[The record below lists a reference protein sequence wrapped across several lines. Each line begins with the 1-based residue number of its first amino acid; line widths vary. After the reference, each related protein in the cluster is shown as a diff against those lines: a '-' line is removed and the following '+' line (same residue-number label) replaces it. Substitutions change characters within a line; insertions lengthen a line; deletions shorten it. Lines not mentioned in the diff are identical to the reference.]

1 MSRGGF
7 GGVNDF
13 FLRHVRPAVA
23 EIVADRVV
31 EENRFLGDDGHL
43 LAQGPQRDVVD
54 RVAVDAHLAGGDL
67 VETRQEIHEGGFS
80 SATGT
85 DDGHDSSRG
94 NLHIDILQDQSVV
107 IVSES
112 DAIEFNG
119 PGKRRQRLRSGQLHR
134 FTRQID
140 EGEDLLGDSGGL
152 KEKLV
157 HVAEAFDWLVGLE
170 ERVGERYEQ
179 THAHATGLDFA
190 ASEKQNE
197 RNHDGTEQIHDRRS
211 GGERANPT
219 HVFVQQLA
227 RGLTEFADFE
237 AFHAEGLHDAI
248 AGDRFLENLAQVREP
263 RAAFFRR
270 TADLATEFADRPH
283 HQWNQDRGAQRHAPV
298 DDQQNGDKRDQREA
312 LAEPFRKPIGKR
324 VANLLDIGDHRGHH
338 APDRIVLE
346 ESDGLLDDLFVNLI
360 ANVGDDG
367 KPHVLD
373 QNAADIFANSFH
385 ERHQQERD
393 CEYGPHVMKMAR
405 CKGVQIHHVAGEG
418 NLEERQRL
426 GSRMRIQNHVEGRT
440 QRKSYQEFDHA
451 HHRDQHN
458 SRRETWNVG
467 PQVAEETADFVVL
480 GYTRY
485 AVDGF
490 KRQVK

>member
-248 AGDRFLENLAQVREP
+248 AGDRFLENLAQVRERLFSDERRILRP
-263 RAAFFRR
+263 NLLIGHTTNGIR
-270 TADLATEFADRPH
+270 TAEPSAMRQLMTSRTAINATSAKHWRNPSATQSE
-283 HQWNQDRGAQRHAPV
+283 N
-298 DDQQNGDKRDQREA
+298 A
-312 LAEPFRKPIGKR
+312 L
-324 VANLLDIGDHRGHH
+324 
-338 APDRIVLE
+338 RIC
-346 ESDGLLDDLFVNLI
+346 SI
-360 ANVGDDG
+360 SAIT
-367 KPHVLD
+367 
-373 QNAADIFANSFH
+373 ADI
-385 ERHQQERD
+385 
-393 CEYGPHVMKMAR
+393 
-405 CKGVQIHHVAGEG
+405 
-418 NLEERQRL
+418 
-426 GSRMRIQNHVEGRT
+426 
-440 QRKSYQEFDHA
+440 
-451 HHRDQHN
+451 
-458 SRRETWNVG
+458 
-467 PQVAEETADFVVL
+467 
-480 GYTRY
+480 TRPT
-485 AVDGF
+485 GLCW
-490 KRQVK
+490 KNPMGCWTTCS